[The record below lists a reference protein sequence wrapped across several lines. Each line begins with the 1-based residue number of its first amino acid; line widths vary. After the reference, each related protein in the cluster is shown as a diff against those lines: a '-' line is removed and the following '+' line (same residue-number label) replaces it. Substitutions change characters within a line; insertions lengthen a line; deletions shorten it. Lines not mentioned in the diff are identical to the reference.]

1 MSKTKTPLFEG
12 VGDAIVPV
20 TSERSW
26 AHLEV
31 TGKGDHISSA
41 LKRTGWDGRSPTLS
55 VLITTEL
62 GAIKGSEYVMRG
74 NLGLVPVP
82 LRRVQDPEKIDHSL
96 VVNLDLT
103 DLSKVKF
110 PTLTSPAVGAPNH
123 SVWEDGVNWVKSLTT
138 GGVTYTDEADIRA
151 NQFMSESGFCL
162 R

>member
-1 MSKTKTPLFEG
+1 MSKTKKSWFES

-31 TGKGDHISSA
+31 PGKGDHISAA
-41 LKRTGWDGRSPTLS
+41 LKRTGWDGRSPVLS

-62 GAIKGSEYVMRG
+62 GAIKGSEYVLRG
-74 NLGLVPVP
+74 SLGLVSVP
-82 LRRVQDPEKIDHSL
+82 LRRVQDPEKTDHTL

-103 DLSKVKF
+103 DLSRFKF
-110 PTLTSPAVGAPNH
+110 PTITSPVAGATNH
-123 SVWEDGVNWVKSLTT
+123 SVWEDGVTWVKSLTS
-138 GGVTYTDEADIRA
+138 GGLTYTDEADIRA

>member
-12 VGDAIVPV
+12 VGDAIVPI
-20 TSERSW
+20 TSEQSW

-31 TGKGDHISSA
+31 PGKGDHISSA

-82 LRRVQDPEKIDHSL
+82 LRRVQDAEKIDHSL
-96 VVNLDLT
+96 VVNLDL
-103 DLSKVKF
+103 
-110 PTLTSPAVGAPNH
+110 PTLTSPAGGAPNH

-138 GGVTYTDEADIRA
+138 GGVTYTDETDIRA

>member
-1 MSKTKTPLFEG
+1 MSKARKLRFEG

-31 TGKGDHISSA
+31 PGRGDHISSA

-55 VLITTEL
+55 VLITTEQ

-74 NLGLVPVP
+74 NLGLVSVP
-82 LRRVQDPEKIDHSL
+82 MKRVQDPDKIDHTL
-96 VVNLDLT
+96 VANLDLT
-103 DLSKVKF
+103 DLSKFKF
-110 PTLTSPAVGAPNH
+110 PSLTSPTAGAPNH
-123 SVWEDGVNWVKSLTT
+123 SIWEDGVKWVKTLTT
-138 GGVTYTDEADIRA
+138 SGVTYTDEADIRA
-151 NQFMSESGFCL
+151 NLFMEESGFCL